1 MYRKV
6 RARTRRHALEDARRE
21 VSDGKNEHAEDAP
34 DSFGGQLAGGCLVE
48 WLETFSQTAE
58 VRTA

>member
-6 RARTRRHALEDARRE
+6 RARTRRHAPEDGRRE

-34 DSFGGQLAGGCLVE
+34 DFFGGHLAGGCLVE
-48 WLETFSQTAE
+48 RLQTFGQTVK
-58 VRTA
+58 VRAA